1 MYNMTVIF
9 YIINIVAML
18 KLWNQK
24 MYVERGHDIVDVT
37 SESFVVNEA
46 RQELNELAN
55 SIVEVNLK
63 RKSWYRVE
71 NVTSDRLTKNAWVF
85 NWPSGRET
93 YYNLDMSGV
102 VKTMRKKG
110 YSEKE
115 YPYYVRK
122 DWVKMLGDYVMVAA
136 NLKTRPRGTKL
147 PTSLGEWIVC
157 DTWGFVKK
165 HPNWLDIAT
174 NW

>member
-1 MYNMTVIF
+1 MRSSSGTSPSLLGISPYWFGLGSEDITQKIK
-9 YIINIVAML
+9 IN
-18 KLWNQK
+18 KLPIQGTKYSNWSHPDFP
-24 MYVERGHDIVDVT
+24 VSCSLLHVH
-37 SESFVVNEA
+37 
-46 RQELNELAN
+46 
-55 SIVEVNLK
+55 
-63 RKSWYRVE
+63 
-71 NVTSDRLTKNAWVF
+71 DRLTKNAWVF